1 MHPHINTYLLTK
13 LQQLNSSSLL
23 YKLRIKPA
31 DKNLHHMKEEELLK
45 HPPQKLPTQLV
56 PEKPENRLEP
66 RNADGPF
73 LPHKRVVLGTWSIKM
88 SPTAPMGRGT

>member
-31 DKNLHHMKEEELLK
+31 DKNLHQLNSSPLLRN
-45 HPPQKLPTQLV
+45 LR
-56 PEKPENRLEP
+56 ENP
-66 RNADGPF
+66 
-73 LPHKRVVLGTWSIKM
+73 I
-88 SPTAPMGRGT
+88 

>member
-31 DKNLHHMKEEELLK
+31 DKNLHHMKEEELL
-45 HPPQKLPTQLV
+45 
-56 PEKPENRLEP
+56 
-66 RNADGPF
+66 
-73 LPHKRVVLGTWSIKM
+73 
-88 SPTAPMGRGT
+88 